1 MIKKKIQACLLS
13 VIVLGAACGC
23 AGGTGEMKSNDSGK
37 TSTSTSTTV
46 NTEPV
51 TLVLYPM
58 YSGGDDFIQKV
69 IVEPVAKKFP
79 NVTLNVIPYG
89 EPNQDKVFEQFVA
102 AGAVPDLMMVNFATI
117 RVLNDL
123 QLAADMTELN
133 KANKVDVNKFN
144 QQAIQALKTYGNG
157 KEMLALPYYLNLKTL
172 MYNKDIFDKFGI
184 PYPKDGMTWQQATE
198 LSKSVARMDG
208 GIQYLGLQPG
218 RPYELSTQLGQQYL
232 DPTTRK
238 PTVNTEG
245 WKKIFT
251 MLKNIYAIDGNL
263 PKDTSLFNDSY
274 KAMIVNRVQA
284 MGSVWWNGVIPR
296 VQKLQDSNTAFNW
309 DLVTTPVF
317 EEAPGKAPYL
327 DQFAWSV
334 SSQTKHKEIA
344 FEIVNFL
351 TSSEMQLE
359 LSKKGQIPAIND
371 KSIQN
376 SLGAG
381 IPWMKG
387 KNVQA
392 LFKDQYTLPM
402 SPVKEFNANTMMNT
416 TYGDIMYRNADVNT
430 ALRKLEETMTN
441 ALEKIK

>member
-1 MIKKKIQACLLS
+1 MASFRECRNCRIRIRLS
-13 VIVLGAACGC
+13 
-23 AGGTGEMKSNDSGK
+23 
-37 TSTSTSTTV
+37 
-46 NTEPV
+46 
-51 TLVLYPM
+51 
-58 YSGGDDFIQKV
+58 
-69 IVEPVAKKFP
+69 
-79 NVTLNVIPYG
+79 
-89 EPNQDKVFEQFVA
+89 
-102 AGAVPDLMMVNFATI
+102 
-117 RVLNDL
+117 
-123 QLAADMTELN
+123 
-133 KANKVDVNKFN
+133 
-144 QQAIQALKTYGNG
+144 
-157 KEMLALPYYLNLKTL
+157 
-172 MYNKDIFDKFGI
+172 
-184 PYPKDGMTWQQATE
+184 
-198 LSKSVARMDG
+198 
-208 GIQYLGLQPG
+208 
-218 RPYELSTQLGQQYL
+218 
-232 DPTTRK
+232 
-238 PTVNTEG
+238 
-245 WKKIFT
+245 
-251 MLKNIYAIDGNL
+251 
-263 PKDTSLFNDSY
+263 
-274 KAMIVNRVQA
+274 
-284 MGSVWWNGVIPR
+284 
-296 VQKLQDSNTAFNW
+296 
-309 DLVTTPVF
+309 PVF